1 MIAPT
6 SIEGAAKLF
15 YQAKINTGDLMKK
28 VFREYIRREWEENP
42 NQYPGNNGT
51 YRFVLGKPDSATL
64 VEFWIGT
71 GESLDGKTVFGGKDE
86 FTTTTYEWLDTLLDV
101 QSLPHEDDVTYV
113 NFFVPSFVGP
123 AILLRDKATAIQSWK
138 EMTAVGY
145 ERFL

>member
-6 SIEGAAKLF
+6 SLDGAAKLF

-28 VFREYIRREWEENP
+28 VFREYIRKTWEENP
-42 NQYPGNNGT
+42 NQFPGNNGT

-64 VEFWIGT
+64 VEFWIVG
-71 GESLDGKTVFGGKDE
+71 DE
-86 FTTTTYEWLDTLLDV
+86 QDDHCTTTTHEWLDTLLDV
-101 QSLPHEDDVTYV
+101 QSLPHEDDLTYV
-113 NFFVPSFVGP
+113 NFMVPSFVGH
-123 AILLRDKATAIQSWK
+123 AIPLRDKATAVQSWK

>member
-6 SIEGAAKLF
+6 SLDGAAKLF

-28 VFREYIRREWEENP
+28 VFRQYIRREWEENP
-42 NQYPGNNGT
+42 NQFPGNNGT

-64 VEFWIGT
+64 VEFWIDNGH
-71 GESLDGKTVFGGKDE
+71 EKK

-101 QSLPHEDDVTYV
+101 QSLPHADDVTYV
-113 NFFVPSFVGP
+113 NFMVPSFVGP
-123 AILLRDKATAIQSWK
+123 AILLRDKAKAVESWK

>member
-6 SIEGAAKLF
+6 SMDGAAKLF

-28 VFREYIRREWEENP
+28 VFRQYIRREWEENP
-42 NQYPGNNGT
+42 NQFPGNNGT

-64 VEFWIGT
+64 VEFWI
-71 GESLDGKTVFGGKDE
+71 DDDE
-86 FTTTTYEWLDTLLDV
+86 HEKKFTTTTYEWLDTLLDV

-113 NFFVPSFVGP
+113 NFMVPSFVGP
-123 AILLRDKATAIQSWK
+123 AVPLRNKAKAVATWK

>member
-6 SIEGAAKLF
+6 SLDGAAKLF

-28 VFREYIRREWEENP
+28 VFREYIRKTWEENP
-42 NQYPGNNGT
+42 NQFPGNNGT

-64 VEFWIGT
+64 VEFWIVG
-71 GESLDGKTVFGGKDE
+71 DGQDE
-86 FTTTTYEWLDTLLDV
+86 FTTTTQEWLDTLLDV

-113 NFFVPSFVGP
+113 NFMVPSFVGP
-123 AILLRDKATAIQSWK
+123 AVPLRNKAKAVATWK

-145 ERFL
+145 ERVL

>member
-6 SIEGAAKLF
+6 SIDGAAKLF

-28 VFREYIRREWEENP
+28 VFREYIQRTWEENP
-42 NQYPGNNGT
+42 NQFPGNNGVH
-51 YRFVLGKPDSATL
+51 RFVLGKPDSATL
-64 VEFWIGT
+64 VEFWID
-71 GESLDGKTVFGGKDE
+71 ESERK

-101 QSLPHEDDVTYV
+101 QSLPCEDDVTYV
-113 NFFVPSFVGP
+113 NFNVPSFVGP
-123 AILLRDKATAIQSWK
+123 AILLRDKAKAVESWK

>member
-6 SIEGAAKLF
+6 SLDGAAKLF

-28 VFREYIRREWEENP
+28 VFREYIRKTWEENP
-42 NQYPGNNGT
+42 NQFPGNNGVH
-51 YRFVLGKPDSATL
+51 RFVFGTPDSATL
-64 VEFWIGT
+64 VEFWIVG
-71 GESLDGKTVFGGKDE
+71 DE
-86 FTTTTYEWLDTLLDV
+86 QDAHCTTTTYEWLDTLLDV

-113 NFFVPSFVGP
+113 NFMVPSFVGP
-123 AILLRDKATAIQSWK
+123 AVPLRNKAKAVATWK

>member
-6 SIEGAAKLF
+6 SLDGAAKLF

-28 VFREYIRREWEENP
+28 VFREYIRKTWEENP
-42 NQYPGNNGT
+42 NQFPGNNGV

-64 VEFWIGT
+64 VEFWIVG
-71 GESLDGKTVFGGKDE
+71 DE
-86 FTTTTYEWLDTLLDV
+86 QDEHCTTTTHEWLDTLLDV

-113 NFFVPSFVGP
+113 NFMVPSFVGH
-123 AILLRDKATAIQSWK
+123 AIPLRDKATAVESWK

>member
-6 SIEGAAKLF
+6 SIDGAAKLF

-28 VFREYIRREWEENP
+28 VFREYIQRTWEENP
-42 NQYPGNNGT
+42 NQFPGNNGV

-64 VEFWIGT
+64 VEFWIN
-71 GESLDGKTVFGGKDE
+71 ESERK
-86 FTTTTYEWLDTLLDV
+86 FTTTTYEWLDTLLDI

-113 NFFVPSFVGP
+113 NFMVPSFVGP
-123 AILLRDKATAIQSWK
+123 AILLRDKAKAVESWK

>member
-6 SIEGAAKLF
+6 SIDGAAKLF

-28 VFREYIRREWEENP
+28 VFREYIQRTWEENP
-42 NQYPGNNGT
+42 NQFPGNNGVH
-51 YRFVLGKPDSATL
+51 RFVLGKPDSATL
-64 VEFWIGT
+64 VEFWID
-71 GESLDGKTVFGGKDE
+71 ESERK

-123 AILLRDKATAIQSWK
+123 AILLRDKATAVESWK

>member
-6 SIEGAAKLF
+6 SIDGAAKLF

-28 VFREYIRREWEENP
+28 VFKEYIRRTWEENP
-42 NQYPGNNGT
+42 AQYTGNNGT

-64 VEFWIGT
+64 VEFWIVG
-71 GESLDGKTVFGGKDE
+71 DGQE
-86 FTTTTYEWLDTLLDV
+86 EYTTTTYEWLDTLLNV
-101 QSLPHEDDVTYV
+101 QSLAHEDDVAYV

-123 AILLRDKATAIQSWK
+123 AIPLRDKATAIQSWK

>member
-6 SIEGAAKLF
+6 SIDGAAKLF

-28 VFREYIRREWEENP
+28 VFREYIQRTWEENP
-42 NQYPGNNGT
+42 NQFPGNNGIH
-51 YRFVLGKPDSATL
+51 RFVLGKPDSATL
-64 VEFWIGT
+64 VEFWIN
-71 GESLDGKTVFGGKDE
+71 EYEKE
-86 FTTTTYEWLDTLLDV
+86 FTTTTHEWLDTLLDV

-123 AILLRDKATAIQSWK
+123 AILLRDKATAVESWK

>member
-6 SIEGAAKLF
+6 SIDGAAKLF

-28 VFREYIRREWEENP
+28 VFREYIQRTWEENP
-42 NQYPGNNGT
+42 NQFPGNNGV

-64 VEFWIGT
+64 VEFWIN
-71 GESLDGKTVFGGKDE
+71 ESERK

-123 AILLRDKATAIQSWK
+123 AILLRDKATAVESWK

>member
-6 SIEGAAKLF
+6 SLDGAAKLF

-28 VFREYIRREWEENP
+28 VFREYIRKTWEENP

-64 VEFWIGT
+64 VEFWIVG
-71 GESLDGKTVFGGKDE
+71 DE
-86 FTTTTYEWLDTLLDV
+86 QDDHCTTTTYEWLDTLLDV

-113 NFFVPSFVGP
+113 NFMVPSFVGP
-123 AILLRDKATAIQSWK
+123 AVPLRNKAKAVATWK

>member
-1 MIAPT
+1 MIAPA
-6 SIEGAAKLF
+6 SYDDLLGAAKLF

-28 VFREYIRREWEENP
+28 VFRQYIRREWEENP

-64 VEFWIGT
+64 VEFWID
-71 GESLDGKTVFGGKDE
+71 ESERK

-101 QSLPHEDDVTYV
+101 QSLPCEDDVAYV
-113 NFFVPSFVGP
+113 NFFVPSFAGP
-123 AILLRDKATAIQSWK
+123 AILLRDKATAVQSWK

>member
-6 SIEGAAKLF
+6 SLDGAAKLF

-28 VFREYIRREWEENP
+28 VFREYIRKTWEENP

-64 VEFWIGT
+64 VEFWIVG
-71 GESLDGKTVFGGKDE
+71 DE
-86 FTTTTYEWLDTLLDV
+86 QDDHCTTTTYEWLDTLLDV
-101 QSLPHEDDVTYV
+101 QSLPHEDDLTYV
-113 NFFVPSFVGP
+113 NFMVPSFVGH
-123 AILLRDKATAIQSWK
+123 AIPLRDKATAVATWK

>member
-1 MIAPT
+1 VIAPT
-6 SIEGAAKLF
+6 SIDGAAKLF

-28 VFREYIRREWEENP
+28 VFKDYIRRTWEENM
-42 NQYPGNNGT
+42 NQFPGNNGIH
-51 YRFVLGKPDSATL
+51 RFVLGKPDSATL
-64 VEFWIGT
+64 VEFWIN
-71 GESLDGKTVFGGKDE
+71 EYEKK
-86 FTTTTYEWLDTLLDV
+86 FTTTTHEWLDTLLEI

-123 AILLRDKATAIQSWK
+123 AILLRDKATAVESWK

>member
-6 SIEGAAKLF
+6 SLDGAAKLF

-28 VFREYIRREWEENP
+28 VFRQYVRMTWEMNP
-42 NQYPGNNGT
+42 SQCPSNNGT

-64 VEFWIGT
+64 VEFWIVG
-71 GESLDGKTVFGGKDE
+71 DE
-86 FTTTTYEWLDTLLDV
+86 QDDHCTTTTYEWLDTLLDV
-101 QSLPHEDDVTYV
+101 QSLPHEDDLTYV
-113 NFFVPSFVGP
+113 NFMVPSFVGH
-123 AILLRDKATAIQSWK
+123 AIPLRDKATAVESWK

>member
-6 SIEGAAKLF
+6 SIDGAAKLF

-42 NQYPGNNGT
+42 NQFPGNNGVH
-51 YRFVLGKPDSATL
+51 RFVLGKPDSATL
-64 VEFWIGT
+64 VEFWIN
-71 GESLDGKTVFGGKDE
+71 ESERK

-123 AILLRDKATAIQSWK
+123 AILLRDKATAVESWK

>member
-6 SIEGAAKLF
+6 SIDGAAKLF

-28 VFREYIRREWEENP
+28 VFREYIQRTWEENP
-42 NQYPGNNGT
+42 NQFPGNNGV

-64 VEFWIGT
+64 VEFWIN
-71 GESLDGKTVFGGKDE
+71 ESERK

-123 AILLRDKATAIQSWK
+123 AILLRDKAKAVESWK

>member
-6 SIEGAAKLF
+6 SIDGAAKLF

-28 VFREYIRREWEENP
+28 VFREYIQRTWEENP
-42 NQYPGNNGT
+42 NQFPGNNGVH
-51 YRFVLGKPDSATL
+51 RFVLGKPDSATL
-64 VEFWIGT
+64 VEFWID
-71 GESLDGKTVFGGKDE
+71 ESERK

-101 QSLPHEDDVTYV
+101 QSLPCEDDVTYV
-113 NFFVPSFVGP
+113 NFNVPSFVGP
-123 AILLRDKATAIQSWK
+123 AILLRDKATAVESWK

>member
-6 SIEGAAKLF
+6 SMDGAAKLF

-28 VFREYIRREWEENP
+28 VFREYIRRTWEENP
-42 NQYPGNNGT
+42 AQYTGNNGT

-64 VEFWIGT
+64 VEFWIVG
-71 GESLDGKTVFGGKDE
+71 DGQEEYTK
-86 FTTTTYEWLDTLLDV
+86 TTYEWLDTLLDV
-101 QSLPHEDDVTYV
+101 QSLPHEDDVAYV
-113 NFFVPSFVGP
+113 NFFVPSFVGH
-123 AILLRDKATAIQSWK
+123 AIPLRDKATAVESWK

>member
-6 SIEGAAKLF
+6 SIDGAAKLF

-28 VFREYIRREWEENP
+28 VFKEYIRRTWEENP
-42 NQYPGNNGT
+42 AQYTGNNGT

-64 VEFWIGT
+64 VEFWIVG
-71 GESLDGKTVFGGKDE
+71 DGQE
-86 FTTTTYEWLDTLLDV
+86 EYTTTTYEWLDTLLNV
-101 QSLPHEDDVTYV
+101 QSLAHEDDVAYV
-113 NFFVPSFVGP
+113 NFFVPSFVGH
-123 AILLRDKATAIQSWK
+123 AIPLRDKATAVEVWK

>member
-6 SIEGAAKLF
+6 SYDDLLGAAKLF

-28 VFREYIRREWEENP
+28 VFRQYIRREWEENP
-42 NQYPGNNGT
+42 NQYPGNNGA

-64 VEFWIGT
+64 VEFWINEPE
-71 GESLDGKTVFGGKDE
+71 GEFS
-86 FTTTTYEWLDTLLDV
+86 TTTYEWLDTLLDV

-113 NFFVPSFVGP
+113 NFYVPSFVGP
-123 AILLRDKATAIQSWK
+123 AIPLRDKATAIQSWK

>member
-6 SIEGAAKLF
+6 SIDGAAKLF

-28 VFREYIRREWEENP
+28 VFREYIQRTWEENP
-42 NQYPGNNGT
+42 NQFPGNNGVH
-51 YRFVLGKPDSATL
+51 RFVLGKPDSATL
-64 VEFWIGT
+64 VEFWIN
-71 GESLDGKTVFGGKDE
+71 EYEKK

-123 AILLRDKATAIQSWK
+123 AILLRDKAKAVESWK

>member
-28 VFREYIRREWEENP
+28 VFREYIRRTWEENP

-64 VEFWIGT
+64 VEFWIVG
-71 GESLDGKTVFGGKDE
+71 DGQEEYTK
-86 FTTTTYEWLDTLLDV
+86 TTYEWLDTLLDV
-101 QSLPHEDDVTYV
+101 QSLPHEDDVAYV
-113 NFFVPSFVGP
+113 NFFVPSFVGH
-123 AILLRDKATAIQSWK
+123 AIPLRDKATAVATWK

>member
-6 SIEGAAKLF
+6 SIDGAAKLF

-28 VFREYIRREWEENP
+28 VFREYIQRTWEENP
-42 NQYPGNNGT
+42 NQFPGNNGIH
-51 YRFVLGKPDSATL
+51 RFVLGKPDSATL
-64 VEFWIGT
+64 VEFWIN
-71 GESLDGKTVFGGKDE
+71 ESERK

-101 QSLPHEDDVTYV
+101 QSLPCEDDVTYV
-113 NFFVPSFVGP
+113 NFFVPSFVGH
-123 AILLRDKATAIQSWK
+123 AIPLRDKATAVESWK

>member
-6 SIEGAAKLF
+6 SLDGAAKLF

-28 VFREYIRREWEENP
+28 VFREYIRKTWEENP
-42 NQYPGNNGT
+42 NQFPGNNGT

-64 VEFWIGT
+64 VEFWIVG
-71 GESLDGKTVFGGKDE
+71 DE
-86 FTTTTYEWLDTLLDV
+86 QDDHCTTTTYEWLDTLLDV
-101 QSLPHEDDVTYV
+101 QSLPHEDDLTYV
-113 NFFVPSFVGP
+113 NFMVPSFVGH
-123 AILLRDKATAIQSWK
+123 AIPLRNKATAVESWK

>member
-6 SIEGAAKLF
+6 SIDGAAKLF

-28 VFREYIRREWEENP
+28 VFREYIRKTWEENP

-64 VEFWIGT
+64 VEFWIVG
-71 GESLDGKTVFGGKDE
+71 DE
-86 FTTTTYEWLDTLLDV
+86 QDDHCTTTTHEWLDTLLDV
-101 QSLPHEDDVTYV
+101 QSLPHEDDLTYV
-113 NFFVPSFVGP
+113 NFMVPSFVGH
-123 AILLRDKATAIQSWK
+123 AIPLRDKATAVEVWK

>member
-28 VFREYIRREWEENP
+28 VFKEYIRRTWEENP
-42 NQYPGNNGT
+42 AQYTGNNGT

-64 VEFWIGT
+64 VEFWIVG
-71 GESLDGKTVFGGKDE
+71 DGQE
-86 FTTTTYEWLDTLLDV
+86 EYTTTTYEWLDTLLNV
-101 QSLPHEDDVTYV
+101 QSLAHEDDVAYV
-113 NFFVPSFVGP
+113 NFNVPSFVGP
-123 AILLRDKATAIQSWK
+123 AIPLRDKATAIQSWK

>member
-28 VFREYIRREWEENP
+28 VFKEYIRRTWEENL
-42 NQYPGNNGT
+42 NQFPGNNGIH
-51 YRFVLGKPDSATL
+51 RFVLGKPDSATL
-64 VEFWIGT
+64 VEFWIN
-71 GESLDGKTVFGGKDE
+71 EYEKK
-86 FTTTTYEWLDTLLDV
+86 FTATTYEWLDTLLEI
-101 QSLPHEDDVTYV
+101 QSLPCEDDVSYV
-113 NFFVPSFVGP
+113 NFNVPSFVGP
-123 AILLRDKATAIQSWK
+123 AIPLRDKATAIQSWK

>member
-6 SIEGAAKLF
+6 SLDGAAKLF

-28 VFREYIRREWEENP
+28 VFRQYIRREWEENP

-64 VEFWIGT
+64 VEFWINDS
-71 GESLDGKTVFGGKDE
+71 EGG

-101 QSLPHEDDVTYV
+101 QSLPHEDDVAYV
-113 NFFVPSFVGP
+113 NFYVPSFVGP
-123 AILLRDKATAIQSWK
+123 AIPFRGKAEAVRSWK
-138 EMTAVGY
+138 DMTAVGF

>member
-6 SIEGAAKLF
+6 SIDGAAKLF

-28 VFREYIRREWEENP
+28 VFKDYIRRTWEENM
-42 NQYPGNNGT
+42 NQFPGNNGIH
-51 YRFVLGKPDSATL
+51 RFVLGKPDSATL
-64 VEFWIGT
+64 VEFWIN
-71 GESLDGKTVFGGKDE
+71 EYEKE

-101 QSLPHEDDVTYV
+101 QSLPCEDDVAYV
-113 NFFVPSFVGP
+113 NFMVPSFVGH
-123 AILLRDKATAIQSWK
+123 AIPLRDKATAVESWK